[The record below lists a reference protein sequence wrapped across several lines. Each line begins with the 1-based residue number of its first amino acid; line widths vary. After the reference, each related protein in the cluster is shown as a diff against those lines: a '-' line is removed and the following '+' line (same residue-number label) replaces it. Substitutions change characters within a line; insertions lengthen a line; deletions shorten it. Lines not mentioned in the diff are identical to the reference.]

1 MGQKRAKIGGE
12 VGANGEFYE
21 GGKFIATT
29 DHSKRHGSVK
39 RKPRKVQ
46 IRPFEW
52 VIAEPGQRPIF
63 PSSAPAP
70 PISTDTIPQKVSL
83 PTRRLS
89 KCTAIVC
96 ITAKLSKISK
106 TSAIGSTREKSGFNL
121 EFAGNPIEN
130 R

>member
-1 MGQKRAKIGGE
+1 VAGTSDKREETTMGQKRAKIGGE

-63 PSSAPAP
+63 SIVGAGAAYIDRYDTSKGIAPYAPAFEMYGDRMYNGETLEN
-70 PISTDTIPQKVSL
+70 IKNLCD
-83 PTRRLS
+83 R
-89 KCTAIVC
+89 
-96 ITAKLSKISK
+96 
-106 TSAIGSTREKSGFNL
+106 FN
-121 EFAGNPIEN
+121 AGEIWI
-130 R
+130 